1 MNVKRMVVA
10 SLLVFVAVQAM
21 DYLIN
26 MVILMPAYKAL
37 AHIWRADMQSKM
49 WLMALASFIGSFLF
63 VYIFI
68 KGYENKGIME
78 GLRYGIIIGLLM
90 NVVGALNQYVIYPL
104 PLSLVI
110 QWFIYGM
117 IEFIIMG
124 IIAALVYRK

>member
-21 DYLIN
+21 AYLIN
-26 MVILMPAYKAL
+26 MVISMPGYTVL
-37 AHIWRADMQSKM
+37 THLWRPDMQSKM
-49 WLMALASFIGSFLF
+49 WPMALASFIWSFLF

-78 GLRYGIIIGLLM
+78 GVRYGIIIGLLM
-90 NVVGALNQYVIYPL
+90 NVEYVIYPL
-104 PLSLVI
+104 PLMLVI
-110 QWFIYGM
+110 KWFVCGM
-117 IEFIIMG
+117 IEFIVIG

>member
-26 MVILMPAYKAL
+26 MVILMPSYKAL
-37 AHIWRADMQSKM
+37 AHIWRPDMQSKM
-49 WLMALASFIGSFLF
+49 WLMTLASFIGSFLF

-78 GLRYGIIIGLLM
+78 GFRYGTIIGLFM

-104 PLSLVI
+104 PLALVI
-110 QWFIYGM
+110 KWFIYGM

-124 IIAALVYRK
+124 IIAALVYKK